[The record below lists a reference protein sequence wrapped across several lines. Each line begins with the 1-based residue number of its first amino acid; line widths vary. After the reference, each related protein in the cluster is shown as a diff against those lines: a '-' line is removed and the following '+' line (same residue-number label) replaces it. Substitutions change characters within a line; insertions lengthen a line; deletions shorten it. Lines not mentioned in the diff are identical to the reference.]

1 MGHSRRRLIPV
12 VASLSLLISAL
23 AYAQPARAV
32 RKVPG
37 APSGASVLQKDT
49 TEQRQMAKAED
60 VARMID
66 SLQFIVVYNAEL
78 LQQDFEKKVI
88 WVYVMLGVMIVGIMV
103 VYGALT
109 QSQRQRKQL
118 AEDLYGKT
126 LNELAEIEGRVKNL
140 EADASAPKP
149 PAKRAPRRRKSRR

>member
-1 MGHSRRRLIPV
+1 
-12 VASLSLLISAL
+12 
-23 AYAQPARAV
+23 
-32 RKVPG
+32 
-37 APSGASVLQKDT
+37 
-49 TEQRQMAKAED
+49 MAKAED

-109 QSQRQRKQL
+109 QSQRQRKQM
-118 AEDLYGKT
+118 AEDLYGKA

-140 EADASAPKP
+140 EADARVPKP
-149 PAKRAPRRRKSRR
+149 PAKKAPRRRKSRR

>member
-32 RKVPG
+32 RKDPG
-37 APSGASVLQKDT
+37 APSSASVLQKDT

>member
-1 MGHSRRRLIPV
+1 MGYSRRRLIPV

-37 APSGASVLQKDT
+37 ALSSASVLQKDT